1 MFGPLW
7 EVEVSQKCTPLWR
20 EAHVEVKMHKTVTFG
35 RLLEVEILRKCAPL
49 WREAHLEVKMLKH
62 PGVGPLFDD
71 SIAIPCRKSARCC
84 GAKHIWKSNVPKTE
98 GFEPLFDVLDVVLL
112 TDKWI

>member
-1 MFGPLW
+1 MRA
-7 EVEVSQKCTPLWR
+7 VVARS
-20 EAHVEVKMHKTVTFG
+20 TFG
-35 RLLEVEILRKCAPL
+35 SENVET
-49 WREAHLEVKMLKH
+49 

-71 SIAIPCRKSARCC
+71 SIAIPCRKSARCR
-84 GAKHIWKSNVPKTE
+84 GAKHVWKSNVPKTE